1 MGSKIPSIKLE
12 ADWRKPPGE
21 GLLDTTPD
29 GLENGWINRFGIG
42 NESVLQ
48 RRSSSSLWP
57 WLVR

>member
-1 MGSKIPSIKLE
+1 MGSKMPSIKRE
-12 ADWRKPPGE
+12 AEWRKPSGE
-21 GLLDTTPD
+21 RLLDKTPD